1 MVFANLDV
9 KDYPEFLKKFN
20 QNFPEEDRKLYK
32 SAEHVAN
39 YIKMKGGKFH
49 GFAFD
54 DGGEDY
60 LGYITYWTLNHLVF
74 IERLEAV
81 EKHGKNVERKLLS
94 HLYEMAEPN
103 VLIEVEAPETSLEA
117 SERVQFL
124 EKEGFKLRSD
134 INYVQPN
141 KTAME
146 NHTKIMVMTR
156 GNVDLKDNRELREML
171 TEVYNVNAGI

>member
-1 MVFANLDV
+1 MVFQNLDV
-9 KDYPEFLKKFN
+9 KEYPEFLKVFN
-20 QNFPEEDRKLYK
+20 ETYPENESRLYK

-54 DGGEDY
+54 DGGGDY
-60 LGYITYWTLNHLVF
+60 LGYVTYWTLNHLVF
-74 IERLEAV
+74 IERLATV
-81 EKHGKNVERKLLS
+81 NKGKNVERKLLS
-94 HLYEMAEPN
+94 HLFEMAEPN
-103 VLIEVEAPETSLEA
+103 ALIEVEDPESSPEA
-117 SERVQFL
+117 AKRVEFL
-124 EKEGFKLRSD
+124 EKEGFKLRKD

-146 NHTKIMVMTR
+146 SGVKIMLMTH
-156 GNVDLKDNRELREML
+156 GEVDLKDTRELREML